1 MQYVARQPILDA
13 KRSLRAYELL
23 FRDSPENRCIAE
35 DPDFASKKTVDTAVL
50 FGLDA
55 LSDGHSVFLNCTHDF
70 IVDGLP
76 TLFPSE
82 TTVIEILES
91 ARPTAEL
98 VRAVKQLRDLGYRI
112 ALDDFVSQP
121 GYEALIG
128 MADIIKIDFRQSS
141 RDECAAFVAEYSGEG
156 RDMLAEK
163 LETEEEFRFA
173 LDLGY
178 SLFQGYFFSRPQVL
192 CTKSVEGL
200 DFNQLR
206 ILQILAKPRLDFV
219 EIEKIIKSDPALCYR
234 LLRFLNSP
242 AFYLHSEIRSILH
255 ALTLLGEEE
264 VRKWLMVATVVLGLQ
279 AKNPHL
285 LSTMLVRARF
295 AELIA
300 PAAGLPGASMFIVGM
315 LSLMDAVL
323 GIPKAM
329 LADKVAVAED
339 IRAALKGEDNL
350 LERCLELVTA
360 FGEADWDRVEEIRRA
375 WHIPSETLPHSYL
388 EAVQWAKRATEI

>member
-13 KRSLRAYELL
+13 KCSLRAYELL
-23 FRDSPENRCIAE
+23 FRDSPENRCIAQNA
-35 DPDFASKKTVDTAVL
+35 DFASKKTVDTAVL
-50 FGLDA
+50 FGLDT

-98 VRAVKQLRDLGYRI
+98 VRAAKRLRQSGYRI
-112 ALDDFVSQP
+112 ALDDFAPQP

-128 MADIIKIDFRQSS
+128 IADIIKIDFRQSS
-141 RDECAAFVAEYSGEG
+141 REECAAFVARYGNG

-192 CTKSVEGL
+192 CTKDVEGL
-200 DFNQLR
+200 DANQLR

-279 AKNPHL
+279 AKNPQL

-295 AELIA
+295 AELVA

-329 LADKVAVAED
+329 LADRVAVADD
-339 IRAALKGEDNL
+339 IRAALKGEGNL

-360 FGEADWDRVEEIRRA
+360 FERADWNRLEEIRRA
-375 WHIPSETLPHSYL
+375 WHISSETLPRSYL
-388 EAVQWAKRATEI
+388 EAVQWTKRATEI